1 MHAISPDALPSRGNA
16 PSFLHLCMSRG
27 ILRCLGRYRL
37 GGHHLYGRLHGPST
51 EGHRRACPLCGSRGV
66 RQAWHDVILARCG
79 GERPEDLLH
88 FMWECL
94 AYDHIRDEY
103 AHLFEMSSAATV
115 SSCMQGLFSIGHQ
128 RQLARC
134 VSAMD
139 VYRRHI
145 LGKGVLYGVRPNLQ
159 PHGYVAT
166 LVYRGC

>member
-1 MHAISPDALPSRGNA
+1 M
-16 PSFLHLCMSRG
+16 
-27 ILRCLGRYRL
+27 
-37 GGHHLYGRLHGPST
+37 
-51 EGHRRACPLCGSRGV
+51 
-66 RQAWHDVILARCG
+66 ILARCG

-88 FMWECL
+88 FMWECP
-94 AYDHIRDEY
+94 AYDHIRDEH

-145 LGKGVLYGVRPNLQ
+145 LGKGVLYGVRPKLQ
-159 PHGYVAT
+159 PQGYVAT
-166 LVYRGC
+166 LAYPGCLSQAPPARLPAFLCTGMVGLSPEVVGITLGALVAALLCVFTCVVTCWCVSRLGTWWAAQST